1 VYSDDFPE
9 LQGGTRELRKVFF
22 DKIPVKQLDDTAQK
36 PFISIVDKILEIKS
50 DKKESHVKVLEDF
63 CK

>member
-1 VYSDDFPE
+1 MYSDDFPE

-50 DKKESHVKVLEDF
+50 DKKESHVNVLEDF